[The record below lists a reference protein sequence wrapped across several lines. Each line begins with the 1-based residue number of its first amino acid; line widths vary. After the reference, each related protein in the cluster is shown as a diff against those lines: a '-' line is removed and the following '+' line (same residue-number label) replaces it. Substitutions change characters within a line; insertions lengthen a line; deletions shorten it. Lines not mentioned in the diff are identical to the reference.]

1 MESPFIKTEEIQK
14 KEKVVPESPF
24 QTEEPQIGNGE
35 ESVPENSNP
44 SELSETGKKIVEIK
58 DVKVIYNAGKN
69 NEARALEG
77 ITLDVEA
84 EEYIVFFGPSGCGK
98 STLLNIIGGLEIP
111 TEGTVSVDGQD
122 LSKFSARELAKFH
135 CRRTG
140 MIFQSYNLISTLNV
154 LDNII
159 LPQIFERIKPSARKE
174 TGRELLKKL
183 GIEPFEKRLPQEL
196 SGGQQQRVGIARA
209 LINDPPII
217 LADEAVGN
225 LDSNSANNVLEILN
239 LLNVEDKKTII
250 SVTHN
255 PEHLFYADR
264 IFYMKDGKII
274 KVEVNEKRK
283 KLKGESDDGG
293 IKKIRTEL
301 DLLMQAYPDLSSM
314 QLHIMM
320 APFKAKI
327 LVAYLL
333 TSIETEEIAK
343 MERVVTDRL
352 LDRINKEDLLHA
364 LDRSATE
371 GGLGLNKNT
380 AIKFSEI
387 VEEVVTKAEY
397 LRQESPHLKDSE
409 EDPTKKI
416 IDDIRISLL
425 EKYKGDLTLGQVDA
439 LNKGIEFRILNKI
452 NRNEFQEYMD
462 RPYEKGGVG
471 LGSRS
476 AKNLARKMELIM
488 LVRFGG

>member
-1 MESPFIKTEEIQK
+1 
-14 KEKVVPESPF
+14 
-24 QTEEPQIGNGE
+24 
-35 ESVPENSNP
+35 
-44 SELSETGKKIVEIK
+44 
-58 DVKVIYNAGKN
+58 
-69 NEARALEG
+69 
-77 ITLDVEA
+77 
-84 EEYIVFFGPSGCGK
+84 
-98 STLLNIIGGLEIP
+98 
-111 TEGTVSVDGQD
+111 
-122 LSKFSARELAKFH
+122 
-135 CRRTG
+135 

-159 LPQIFERIKPSARKE
+159 LPQIFERIKPSVRKE

-183 GIEPFEKRLPQEL
+183 GIEAFEKRLPQEL

-274 KVEVNEKRK
+274 KVEINEKRK

-333 TSIETEEIAK
+333 TSIETDEIAK
-343 MERVVTDRL
+343 MERIVTDRL

-364 LDRSATE
+364 LDRPLAQD
-371 GGLGLNKNT
+371 GLGLNKNT

-387 VEEVVTKAEY
+387 VEEVVKKAEY
-397 LRQESPHLKDSE
+397 LRQESPHLKASE
-409 EDPTKKI
+409 EDPTKKV

-425 EKYKGDLTLGQVDA
+425 ERYKGELTPSQVEA
-439 LNKGIEFRILNKI
+439 LNKGIEFRIFNKI
-452 NRNEFQEYMD
+452 SRTEFQEYLD

-471 LGSRS
+471 LGSAS